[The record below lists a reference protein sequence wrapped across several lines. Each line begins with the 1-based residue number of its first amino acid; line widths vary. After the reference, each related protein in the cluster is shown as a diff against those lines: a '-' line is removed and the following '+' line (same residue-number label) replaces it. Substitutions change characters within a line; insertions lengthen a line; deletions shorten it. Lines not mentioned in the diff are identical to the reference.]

1 MAKMNKELIAIN
13 LLTTGSLQEC
23 AEKSNIGIATL
34 HRLRKKPE
42 FQELVKQT
50 KKEMF
55 GECMSKAQAGSI
67 KALNVLNDIMEDTEA
82 TDSSRVSAARTV
94 LELGLNSSEQEE
106 ILTKLSELERRLKS

>member
-42 FQELVKQT
+42 FQELVKQI

-55 GECMSKAQAGSI
+55 SESMSKAQAGSI
-67 KALNVLNDIMEDTEA
+67 KALEVLNDIMNNPSA
-82 TDSSRVSAARTV
+82 TDSSRVSAAKIV
-94 LELGLNSSEQEE
+94 LELGMNSLEQEE
-106 ILTKLSELERRLKS
+106 ILTKLDEIERRQNV